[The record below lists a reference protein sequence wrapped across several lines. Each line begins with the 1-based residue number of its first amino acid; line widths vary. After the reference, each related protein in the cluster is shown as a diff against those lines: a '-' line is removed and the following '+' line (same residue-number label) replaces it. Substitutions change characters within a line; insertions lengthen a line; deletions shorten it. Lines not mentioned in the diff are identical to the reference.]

1 MKKLMRMA
9 VGGLLVASFVF
20 GVMSTTIEAKPMLG
34 CYEAC
39 NRTTYQIV
47 ECCPFI
53 QKGDIIWRCHN
64 TGDWCYPE

>member
-1 MKKLMRMA
+1 MKQLIRLA
-9 VGGLLVASFVF
+9 VGALLIASFVF
-20 GVMSTTIEAKPMLG
+20 GIMATTTEAKPMPG

-53 QKGDIIWRCHN
+53 QKGDIVWRCHN

>member
-1 MKKLMRMA
+1 MKKLMRVA
-9 VGGLLVASFVF
+9 VGGLLVASFMF
-20 GVMSTTIEAKPMLG
+20 GVMSTTIEAKPVLG

-53 QKGDIIWRCHN
+53 QKGDIVWRCHN
-64 TGDWCYPE
+64 TGSWCYSE